1 VIACVCAVHALT
13 IVCIGVLL
21 CTLQTLKE
29 LATVVQ
35 RVASGVASSK
45 DAATAQADLEFAK
58 SLAVD
63 MGGAPSSLEKVFEV
77 VQAAIFKVQISSTLN
92 NRK

>member
-1 VIACVCAVHALT
+1 MHALT
-13 IVCIGVLL
+13 IVCIGALL

-29 LATVVQ
+29 LATIVQ
-35 RVASGVASSK
+35 RVASAVASSK

-63 MGGAPSSLEKVFEV
+63 MGGASRSLKNVFEA
-77 VQAAIFKVQISSTLN
+77 VQAAIFKVQISNTLN